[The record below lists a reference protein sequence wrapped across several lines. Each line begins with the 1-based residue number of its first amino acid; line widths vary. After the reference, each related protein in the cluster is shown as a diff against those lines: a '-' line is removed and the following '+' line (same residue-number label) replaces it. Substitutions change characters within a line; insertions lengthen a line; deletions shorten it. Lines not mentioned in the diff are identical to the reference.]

1 MTKIL
6 DDLREDHRN
15 LARLWDLLGRELKVF
30 KDSGQPDYGLV
41 ETILDYCLNYPDL
54 CHHPKEDLIYEKLA
68 ERDPAAAKTIGD
80 LKREHEKLAS
90 LTWRFS
96 TAVSNVLEDEQLPR
110 DWFMDIANDFLVFSR
125 NHMQMEEVL
134 FFPAARKSLTAKDWV
149 ELEAA
154 IENVNDPL
162 FGEDK
167 QEKYESLFQDIMD
180 WGKMLKEIA
189 AAKTKLKPESF
200 PT

>member
-1 MTKIL
+1 MSKIL

-30 KDSGQPDYGLV
+30 KDGGHPDYDLV

-54 CHHPKEDLIYEKLA
+54 CHHPKEDLIYEKLV

-80 LKREHEKLAS
+80 LKKEHEKLAS

-110 DWFMDIANDFLVFSR
+110 DWFMDIANDFLSFSR

-134 FFPAARKSLTAKDWV
+134 FFPAARKCLTAKDWA
-149 ELEAA
+149 ELEASV
-154 IENVNDPL
+154 ENVNDPL

-167 QEKYESLFQDIMD
+167 QEKYESLFREIMD
-180 WGKMLKEIA
+180 WGKMLKELA
-189 AAKTKLKPESF
+189 ATKV
-200 PT
+200 